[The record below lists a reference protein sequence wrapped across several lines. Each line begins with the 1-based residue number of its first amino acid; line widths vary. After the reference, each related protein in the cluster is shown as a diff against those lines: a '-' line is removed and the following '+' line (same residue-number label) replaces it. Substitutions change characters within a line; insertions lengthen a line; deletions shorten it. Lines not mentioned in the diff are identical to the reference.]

1 MNQVEMHPYLQQEEM
16 VAYGKENDMLIT
28 AYSPLGSSDRPD
40 MMKSDDEP
48 ALLENKVIH
57 SIAEKNDVTP
67 AQVLIKWAV
76 DRDTIVIPKSTNPG
90 RIAENLQSADVDL
103 YDDDHAKIKELNISY
118 RYLDAVMLET
128 ESDMYRNIFDE

>member
-1 MNQVEMHPYLQQEEM
+1 
-16 VAYGKENDMLIT
+16 MLIT

-90 RIAENLQSADVDL
+90 RIAENLASADVELD
-103 YDDDHAKIKELNISY
+103 DDDHAKIKELNIPY

>member
-90 RIAENLQSADVDL
+90 RIPENLQSADVELD
-103 YDDDHAKIKELNISY
+103 DDDHAKIKELNISY